1 MRTLLA
7 GLSMLAAAICSSGA
21 MAQQTV
27 DPGRVDERLRP
38 ELDIPAPGTVDL
50 PQIPEEGVA
59 PKSDLRVTLTQV
71 RFEGADAV
79 ANDVLNAL
87 AAPYLGH
94 EMPLAEVFRL
104 AEEVTAEYRRR
115 GYVLSRAAVG
125 PQRIENGVLTIEVVE
140 GFVGEVRV
148 EGDPGGYR
156 RYLEAYLAPVGRSRP
171 TNGDE
176 LARALLL
183 AQDLRGIEVRAVL
196 TPSADMIGAADL
208 SLLVERRPLE
218 AFVAVDNRG
227 SRWLGPLQ
235 IYGGLTFNDL
245 LGAGE
250 RITVTGVSAPDQG
263 GELGHLSASYDQPV
277 GGSGLLFST
286 FVSYTRTRPGDELR
300 TLGLEGESASTGVAL
315 QYPLL
320 RSRSTN
326 VFGRLSF
333 TARSS
338 ESRNFFL
345 GPLFR
350 DRTRAV
356 GWDLIANHAAAWG
369 GRFSTRVSVTQGL
382 GAFGATERGDP
393 AKSRAT
399 ASGEFTRVNVEASWL
414 QALYAGL
421 HLQLGVAGQASPDSL
436 LAAEE
441 FGLGGTHFG
450 RAFDPSEVTGD
461 EGYAGK
467 VELLYTHPARG
478 LGVVESFAYYEGG
491 RVTQNDP
498 LPGEARRE
506 SLRSVGGGLRVST
519 EAGISATI
527 EYAKPLDRDVAAR
540 RDRDGRVFVTFS
552 AAY

>member
-87 AAPYLGH
+87 AAPYLGR

-235 IYGGLTFNDL
+235 IYGGRLLT
-245 LGAGE
+245 
-250 RITVTGVSAPDQG
+250 TSWV
-263 GELGHLSASYDQPV
+263 
-277 GGSGLLFST
+277 
-286 FVSYTRTRPGDELR
+286 
-300 TLGLEGESASTGVAL
+300 
-315 QYPLL
+315 
-320 RSRSTN
+320 
-326 VFGRLSF
+326 
-333 TARSS
+333 
-338 ESRNFFL
+338 
-345 GPLFR
+345 
-350 DRTRAV
+350 
-356 GWDLIANHAAAWG
+356 
-369 GRFSTRVSVTQGL
+369 
-382 GAFGATERGDP
+382 P
-393 AKSRAT
+393 AKGSR
-399 ASGEFTRVNVEASWL
+399 
-414 QALYAGL
+414 
-421 HLQLGVAGQASPDSL
+421 
-436 LAAEE
+436 
-441 FGLGGTHFG
+441 
-450 RAFDPSEVTGD
+450 
-461 EGYAGK
+461 
-467 VELLYTHPARG
+467 
-478 LGVVESFAYYEGG
+478 
-491 RVTQNDP
+491 
-498 LPGEARRE
+498 
-506 SLRSVGGGLRVST
+506 
-519 EAGISATI
+519 
-527 EYAKPLDRDVAAR
+527 
-540 RDRDGRVFVTFS
+540 
-552 AAY
+552 